1 MLLSYVIEQISSMK
15 GQWAGHIACMD
26 NSKRAKITTE
36 WTSRD
41 GKRKRGRP
49 KRRWRDDIEEEA
61 GKT

>member
-41 GKRKRGRP
+41 GKRKRQ
-49 KRRWRDDIEEEA
+49 
-61 GKT
+61 T